1 MVASEGL
8 VASERC
14 RFRAVAVI
22 GIAVAIAF
30 GPGSRVAL
38 SVPPTL
44 RQGFTDPPDIARP
57 AVYWCWLN
65 GYVDHRRMT
74 WELEEFQR
82 KGVRGVYIF
91 DIGARDPNNRVPTG
105 PAFMGPESV
114 KSIAHAVREAGR
126 LGLEVGLITSSSW
139 NAGGPWVTPEY
150 AAMGLF
156 SSEMVCEGPG
166 SFDGELPFPELPAT
180 APRDADGRPLFS
192 RDVAI
197 LAIPLERRRPAH
209 EFVFEVCSPG
219 RHEVDHAILCN
230 TTSGDGDAIGPLQR
244 FARDFEIRLSDFSDE
259 PESFEP
265 VVRGRLE
272 PNTEPQRFDFPAR
285 PARFVKLR
293 ILSGHN
299 PTEERIELGEFELYS
314 TDGRNVVTSL
324 HEDGSRTGG
333 KLLDFTSQRKLDG
346 PWSAAAIHDGTRN
359 GPRGSWSSAGLPPPV
374 VADAEQ
380 ILDWSDRLDA
390 SGRLRVEVPPGRFLV
405 RRYVCANTGQKLVL
419 PSPNSAGLAID
430 HFNPAAT
437 EWHFRHILE
446 PLKAEL
452 GPLGETALKQ
462 MYVCSYE
469 LRGATWTPG
478 FLDEFRR
485 RRGYDMKRLLPALDG
500 CLIGDEHR
508 ARRFLHDFRKTL
520 GELLVDAFYRRASE
534 LSRTEGL
541 LLCAEAGGPGL
552 PLHQVPVDALQAQ
565 GAVDIPRGE
574 FWKEHNIWVVKE
586 TAAAAHI
593 HGKPLVDMEAFTSWR
608 HWQDG
613 PAELKPLADRAFC
626 EGANHFTFHTAAH
639 RPPEVGLPGWVYTA
653 GTHFSPH
660 IAWWPL
666 AESFVD
672 YLSRSCFLLQQG
684 HFVADVCYYYGDQG
698 FNTVPPK
705 HMDPSLGFGFDYD
718 VVNAEVLLT
727 RARMQGGRLTFGN
740 GTSYAVLV
748 LPDKR
753 EIQPAVL
760 AKISDLV
767 EQGLT
772 VVGPRPV
779 RGNSLSGYPSC
790 DEEVRSLADR
800 LWGKTIGNDACEH
813 RHGAGRVVQG
823 KPLRQVLAEQGV
835 SPDVSLDNGGEADVD
850 FIHRSLPDAEVYF
863 VWNRQPRRQQV
874 VMTFRDSPGVPELWD
889 SCRATIVPCLAYR
902 RSERGTTIPLNLPPQ
917 GSIFVVFSANVARAK
932 EDPIVSVSQ
941 DGRELL
947 FRRAVDQE
955 ACRIAIRPDSNGAP
969 QLEADQAGEYLVR
982 FAGGR
987 EVSVVVE
994 PTVETALSGPWT
1006 VRFSPGWGAP
1016 EEVVLD
1022 DLISWTEHPDPGV
1035 RHFSGV
1041 AIYEK
1046 EFSLPEEGRGD
1057 RPIILSLGDV
1067 RCVGEVRLNDHLLT
1081 TLWTP
1086 PFEVDLSPAA
1096 RPGRNQLTIRVANTW
1111 SNRLVGDALGVGDR
1125 KFTETNMP
1133 YSVSWRVAWNDTPLL
1148 PSGLIG
1154 PASLQVRHRVPIR

>member
-1 MVASEGL
+1 MAVRGGRLYYPAALIGIF
-8 VASERC
+8 A
-14 RFRAVAVI
+14 AVAVTSEFNELA
-22 GIAVAIAF
+22 GD
-30 GPGSRVAL
+30 
-38 SVPPTL
+38 PPAW

-65 GYVDHRRMT
+65 GHVDPGQLSR
-74 WELEEFQR
+74 ELEEFQR

-91 DIGARDPNNRVPTG
+91 DIGARDPNNRIPAG

-114 KSIAHAVREAGR
+114 QSIAHAVREAGR

-139 NAGGPWVTPEY
+139 NAGGPWVTPEF

-156 SSEMVCEGPG
+156 SSEIVCEGPG
-166 SFDGELPFPELPAT
+166 TFDGELPFPELPPA
-180 APRDADGRPLFS
+180 APRDGDGRPLF
-192 RDVAI
+192 RQEVAV
-197 LAIPLERRRPAH
+197 LAVPIERRRPAH

-219 RHEVDHAILCN
+219 RHQVDHAILCN
-230 TTSGDGDAIGPLQR
+230 TASSDGDAIGPLQR
-244 FARDFEIRLSDFSDE
+244 FARDFEIWISDFSDE
-259 PESFEP
+259 PECFEP
-265 VVRGRLE
+265 AVRGQLAAH
-272 PNTEPQRFDFPAR
+272 TEPQRFDFSAR

-293 ILSGHN
+293 ILSGYN

-314 TDGRNVVTSL
+314 MDGRNVITSL

-333 KLLDFTSQRKLDG
+333 KLLDHTSQLKPDG
-346 PWSAAAIHDGTRN
+346 PWSAAAIHDGNRG
-359 GPRGSWSSAGLPPPV
+359 GPRGSWSSAGLPPPAV
-374 VADAEQ
+374 DDPQQ

-390 SGRLRVEVPPGRFLV
+390 DGRLRVDVPPGRFLV

-419 PSPNSAGLAID
+419 PSPNSAGMAID

-437 EWHFRHILE
+437 EWHFQHILE

-452 GPLGETALKQ
+452 GPLGDTALKQ

-478 FLDEFRR
+478 FLNEFRR

-500 CLIGDEHR
+500 CLIGDAYR
-508 ARRFLHDFRKTL
+508 TRRFLHDFRKTL

-534 LSRTEGL
+534 LSRAEGL

-593 HGKPLVDMEAFTSWR
+593 YGKPLVDMEAFTSWR

-613 PAELKPLADRAFC
+613 PTELKPLADRAFC
-626 EGANHFTFHTAAH
+626 EGTNHFTFHTAAH

-666 AESFVD
+666 AGSFVD
-672 YLSRSCFLLQQG
+672 YLARSCFLLQQG
-684 HFVADVCYYYGDQG
+684 RFVADVCYYYGDQG

-705 HMDPSLGFGFDYD
+705 HIDPSLGFGFDYD

-727 RARMQGGRLTFGN
+727 RARMERGRLSFGN

-760 AKISDLV
+760 AKLAELV

-779 RGNSLSGYPSC
+779 RGNSLTDYPRC
-790 DEEVRSLADR
+790 DDQVRNLADA
-800 LWGKTIGNDACEH
+800 LWGASPTNDVQEH
-813 RHGAGRVVQG
+813 RRGGGRVFWG
-823 KPLRQVLAEQGV
+823 KPLRDVLAEQGV
-835 SPDVSLDNGGEADVD
+835 LPDISLEEAGDADLD

-863 VWNRQPRRQQV
+863 VWNRQPRQRQLTL
-874 VMTFRDSPGVPELWD
+874 TFRDCPGPPELWD
-889 SCRATIVPCLAYR
+889 PYQASIVPCPAYR
-902 RSERGTTIPLNLPPQ
+902 RSQHGMTVPLNLPPQ
-917 GSIFVVFSANVARAK
+917 GSIFVVFTANTSRLH
-932 EDPIVSVSQ
+932 EDPIVSITR
-941 DGRELL
+941 DGGEVL
-947 FRRAVDQE
+947 FRSAMEHDIVPIAVCLD
-955 ACRIAIRPDSNGAP
+955 ADGTP
-969 QLEADQAGEYLVR
+969 QLEAGEPGEYRVR
-982 FAGGR
+982 FASGR
-987 EVSVVVE
+987 EVAVRTE
-994 PTVETALSGPWT
+994 PAAETALSGPWT
-1006 VRFSPGWGAP
+1006 VRFPPGWGAP
-1016 EEVVLD
+1016 EEVVLNE
-1022 DLISWTEHPDPGV
+1022 LISWTEHPDPGV
-1035 RHFSGV
+1035 RYFSGMAV
-1041 AIYEK
+1041 YQT
-1046 EFSLPEEGRGD
+1046 EFSLPDEGRRNGSL
-1057 RPIILSLGDV
+1057 ILRVGDV
-1067 RCVGEVRLNDHLLT
+1067 RCIGEVWLNDRRLAT
-1081 TLWTP
+1081 VWTP
-1086 PFEVDLSPAA
+1086 PFEVDLSSSA
-1096 RPGRNQLTIRVANTW
+1096 RPGKNQLTIRVANTW
-1111 SNRLVGDALGVGDR
+1111 SNRLVGDALGSGGPGS
-1125 KFTETNMP
+1125 TETNMP
-1133 YSVSWRVAWNDTPLL
+1133 YSISWRVAWKDTPLL
-1148 PSGLIG
+1148 RSGLIG
-1154 PASLQVRHRVPIR
+1154 PASLQVRHRMPIR

>member
-1 MVASEGL
+1 MAARGQKRSCLGV
-8 VASERC
+8 V
-14 RFRAVAVI
+14 
-22 GIAVAIAF
+22 VAIAATLTC
-30 GPGSRVAL
+30 GTGSERAVG
-38 SVPPTL
+38 SPPEL
-44 RQGFTDPPDIARP
+44 RQGFVSPPDIARP

-65 GYVDHRRMT
+65 GHVDHRQMT
-74 WELEEFQR
+74 QELEEFQR
-82 KGVRGVYIF
+82 NGIRGVYIF
-91 DIGARDPNNRVPTG
+91 DIGARDPDNRIPAG

-114 KSIAHAVREAGR
+114 KSIAHAVREARR

-156 SSEMVCEGPG
+156 SSETVCEGPG
-166 SFDGELPFPELPAT
+166 TFDAELAFPELPAS
-180 APRDADGRPLFS
+180 APRDSQGRPLFA
-192 RDVAI
+192 REVAV
-197 LAIPLERRRPAH
+197 LAVPIERRRPAH
-209 EFVFEVCSPG
+209 EFIFEVCFPG
-219 RHEVDHAILCN
+219 RYIVDHAILCN
-230 TTSGDGDAIGPLQR
+230 TASTDPEATGPLHR
-244 FARDFEIRLSDFSDE
+244 FARDFEILISDFSDE
-259 PESFEP
+259 PESFES

-272 PNTEPQRFDFPAR
+272 ANTEPQRFDFPAR

-293 ILSGHN
+293 ILDGHN
-299 PTEERIELGEFELYS
+299 PAQERIELGEFELYS
-314 TDGRNVVTSL
+314 TDGRNVITSL

-333 KLLDFTSQRKLDG
+333 KLLDYTSQLKLDG
-346 PWSAAAIHDGTRN
+346 PWSASAIHDGTRS
-359 GPRGSWSSAGLPPPV
+359 GPRGAWSSAGLPPPV
-374 VADAEQ
+374 VEDVAR

-390 SGRLRVEVPPGRFLV
+390 GGRLRVEIPPGRYLV

-478 FLDEFRR
+478 FLEEFRR
-485 RRGYDMKRLLPALDG
+485 RRGYDMKRLLPVLDG
-500 CLIGDEHR
+500 CLVGDEYR
-508 ARRFLHDFRKTL
+508 NRRFLHDFRKTL

-534 LSRTEGL
+534 LSRAEGL

-593 HGKPLVDMEAFTSWR
+593 YGKPLVDMEAFTSWR

-626 EGANHFTFHTAAH
+626 EGTNHFTFHTAAH

-660 IAWWPL
+660 IAWWPM
-666 AESFVD
+666 AGSFVE
-672 YLSRSCFLLQQG
+672 YLARSGFLLQQG
-684 HFVADVCYYYGDQG
+684 RFVADVCYYYGDQG
-698 FNTVPPK
+698 FNTVPQK
-705 HMDPSLGFGFDYD
+705 HIDPSLGFGFDYD
-718 VVNAEVLLT
+718 VVNAEVLLS
-727 RARMQGGRLTFGN
+727 RARVEGGRLTFGN

-748 LPDKR
+748 LPAKR
-753 EIQPAVL
+753 EIQPEVL
-760 AKISDLV
+760 AKLAELV

-772 VVGPRPV
+772 VVGPRPL
-779 RGNSLSGYPSC
+779 RGNSLSNYPQC
-790 DEEVRSLADR
+790 DDRVRSLADI
-800 LWGKTIGNDACEH
+800 LWGEDNGNGTAEH
-813 RHGAGRVVQG
+813 RYGAGRTVHG
-823 KPLRQVLAEQGV
+823 KPLRDILAEQGV
-835 SPDVSLDNGGEADVD
+835 SPDLAPVDGDEADID

-863 VWNRQPRRQQV
+863 VWNRSPNRRQLV
-874 VMTFRDSPGVPELWD
+874 LTFRDSPGPPELWD
-889 SCRATIVPCLAYR
+889 PYHASIVPCLAYR
-902 RSERGTTIPLNLPPQ
+902 KSQRGTTVPLSLPPH
-917 GSIFVVFSANVARAK
+917 GSIFVVFSANASRAS
-932 EDPIVSVSQ
+932 EDPIVSVFR
-941 DGRELL
+941 DGKEVL
-947 FRRAVDQE
+947 FRQATDRDAS
-955 ACRIAIRPDSNGAP
+955 RIAIQPGPDGTP
-969 QLEADQAGEYLVR
+969 QLESDQPGEYLVR

-987 EVSVVVE
+987 EIAVRVE
-994 PTVETALSGPWT
+994 PGSETALSAPWT
-1006 VRFSPGWGAP
+1006 VRFPSDWGAP
-1016 EEVVLD
+1016 EEIVLD

-1035 RHFSGV
+1035 RYFSGMAV
-1041 AIYEK
+1041 YQT
-1046 EFSLPEEGRGD
+1046 EFSLPEGD
-1057 RPIILSLGDV
+1057 WHNRSLVLSLGDV
-1067 RCVGEVRLNDHLLT
+1067 RSIGEVWLNEKPLA

-1086 PFEVDLSPAA
+1086 PFEVDLSSAA
-1096 RPGRNQLTIRVANTW
+1096 RPGKNRLTIRVANTW

-1133 YSVSWRVAWNDTPLL
+1133 YSISWRVAWKDTPLI
-1148 PSGLIG
+1148 PSGVIG
-1154 PASLQVRHRVPIR
+1154 PALLQVRYRTPIR